1 MRAIVFVTVFVLSSS
16 ALSAAS
22 AQAVATQDER
32 TIREQCSGD
41 SEAGMHDCLVKKARE
56 SDKALKDAERN
67 AANSLARWDEDANF
81 IGQAQTKLRLSSKAF
96 ERYRE
101 AQCAFAASI
110 GGGAIGNALDMRR
123 LACVTELNNR
133 RTVQLQATI
142 NGLPMR

>member
-1 MRAIVFVTVFVLSSS
+1 MRAIVFVTVLVLCWS
-16 ALSAAS
+16 ALPARS

-32 TIREQCSGD
+32 TVREQCSGD
-41 SEAGMHDCLVKKARE
+41 SEASMHDCLEKKARE
-56 SDKALKDAERN
+56 SDKALKDAERK
-67 AANSLARWDEDANF
+67 AANALAKWDEDANF
-81 IGQAQTKLRLSSKAF
+81 IGQAQTKLRLSSKTF
-96 ERYRE
+96 EQYRE

-133 RTVQLQATI
+133 RTVQLEATI

>member
-1 MRAIVFVTVFVLSSS
+1 MRAIVFVTVFVLSWS
-16 ALSAAS
+16 ALPAAS

-32 TIREQCSGD
+32 TIREQCSGG
-41 SEAGMHDCLVKKARE
+41 SEADMHDCLVKKARE
-56 SDKALKDAERN
+56 SDKALKDAERT
-67 AANSLARWDEDANF
+67 AANTLAKWDEDAKF

-96 ERYRE
+96 EHYRE

-133 RTVQLQATI
+133 RTVQLQATT
-142 NGLPMR
+142 NGVPMR